1 LEAARWDSRAARA
14 AAGAVRGDDAAA
26 NGHAGRGGGD
36 VNPFPCWAE
45 AAGNAGGG
53 SCLEGGGS
61 CPDWLTDPQAGYS
74 PPTASEIL
82 PHFLLSPRAQQ
93 YVEENEANYY
103 VRWNI
108 YSFPAYGLYLSLS
121 RKVVDV
127 NLSQITGFGL
137 SEPSRALPFYA
148 LWEDAASTTLAA
160 VANPGDAVLQVACRD
175 GFAVGDTI
183 RVGEGASAERST
195 VAGVGSSIIQLANP
209 LTGGHLKG
217 TAVSVLLQA
226 AREQLN
232 APAPIWIPGL
242 GESQYELVPWLGCRC
257 SWPCTQLCW
266 RWLFMNTQA
275 LATVWMTVTV
285 LFLWVLLEGLVMDL
299 YILKVPGKTSLAHPF
314 FWSDYVEGTQPFSL
328 KMAMML
334 GYTVFPFF
342 VLGFLFGGISK
353 GTKGDE
359 DTKPQNYLTSYFNT
373 LYQLRILLRSLAAR
387 PETSTDSY
395 CTLVYWTILVEIWT
409 VVLPAYLPFL
419 CPLVLQ
425 FYFEGSLQNISKLYV
440 VFVIVFRFIGGFGLS
455 FVQFL
460 LCLSPDTQR
469 ATTKVWAGRRAQ
481 SEWRSAQ
488 YLYLWALWLF
498 MLLIGLMMKWKMTY
512 LWLWTMPVLALLY
525 CAFLQG
531 YEYCFAGVQ
540 ACPPHTGPAIHCT
553 QILTTVAFIAGF
565 VFLRGCFLFPCLC
578 APELPAW
585 LFFPPDNP
593 PPNPIGEGDIDWQ
606 AAMLMLSR
614 ALRGFPPPED
624 CMWAPPV
631 GEAPATEL
639 WRHAGAWGL

>member
-1 LEAARWDSRAARA
+1 
-14 AAGAVRGDDAAA
+14 
-26 NGHAGRGGGD
+26 
-36 VNPFPCWAE
+36 
-45 AAGNAGGG
+45 
-53 SCLEGGGS
+53 
-61 CPDWLTDPQAGYS
+61 
-74 PPTASEIL
+74 
-82 PHFLLSPRAQQ
+82 
-93 YVEENEANYY
+93 
-103 VRWNI
+103 
-108 YSFPAYGLYLSLS
+108 
-121 RKVVDV
+121 
-127 NLSQITGFGL
+127 
-137 SEPSRALPFYA
+137 
-148 LWEDAASTTLAA
+148 
-160 VANPGDAVLQVACRD
+160 
-175 GFAVGDTI
+175 
-183 RVGEGASAERST
+183 
-195 VAGVGSSIIQLANP
+195 
-209 LTGGHLKG
+209 
-217 TAVSVLLQA
+217 
-226 AREQLN
+226 
-232 APAPIWIPGL
+232 
-242 GESQYELVPWLGCRC
+242 
-257 SWPCTQLCW
+257 
-266 RWLFMNTQA
+266 
-275 LATVWMTVTV
+275 
-285 LFLWVLLEGLVMDL
+285 
-299 YILKVPGKTSLAHPF
+299 
-314 FWSDYVEGTQPFSL
+314 
-328 KMAMML
+328 
-334 GYTVFPFF
+334 

-409 VVLPAYLPFL
+409 VILPAYLPFL

-440 VFVIVFRFIGGFGLS
+440 VFIIVFRFIGGFGLS

-512 LWLWTMPVLALLY
+512 LWLWTVPVLALLY

-553 QILTTVAFIAGF
+553 QVLTTLAFIAGF

-624 CMWAPPV
+624 CVWAPPV